1 VITASHGGRFKAI
14 GYYEDGTAV
23 VVYALLGSEAVSL
36 ISFRP
41 ASNKESKVLS

>member
-1 VITASHGGRFKAI
+1 VITPATAAASTPSAI
-14 GYYEDGTAV
+14 EDGTAV